1 MKVSG
6 VKNTFYT
13 SNIKK
18 MIGIYKWTSPS
29 GKYYIGQAVNL
40 KRRYNDFVNFKR
52 TYTSKG
58 SAIDNAR
65 EKYNSKDLWS
75 YEILQ
80 ECTREQ
86 LDELETKY
94 INELDS
100 ANSRLGYNSTKGGD
114 GTKGVA
120 WGSEKQIQA
129 LKNRRTYVGKENP
142 NYGKHHSEEA
152 KKRISEAAKGRKPK
166 NLPTKPVIQLTL
178 DNKEIKTWDSITDAA
193 KFLGCDKSLIMRVC
207 QGVKKTAK
215 GFHWK
220 YKK

>member
-1 MKVSG
+1 
-6 VKNTFYT
+6 
-13 SNIKK
+13 

-52 TYTSKG
+52 IYTSKG

-65 EKYNSKDLWS
+65 EKYNSKELWS

-80 ECTREQ
+80 ECTKEQ
-86 LDELETKY
+86 LDELEMKY
-94 INELDS
+94 IKELDS
-100 ANSRLGYNSTKGGD
+100 TNSRIGYNSTIGGD

-120 WGSEKQIQA
+120 WGSEKQKQA
-129 LKNRRTYVGKENP
+129 IKNRRTYKGSDNP
-142 NYGKHHSEEA
+142 NYGKHLSEEA
-152 KKRISEAAKGRKPK
+152 KKRISEVAKGRKPK

-207 QGVKKTAK
+207 QGKTKTAK

-220 YKK
+220 YK

>member
-1 MKVSG
+1 
-6 VKNTFYT
+6 
-13 SNIKK
+13 

-65 EKYNSKDLWS
+65 EKYNSKELWS

-80 ECTREQ
+80 KCTKEQ
-86 LDELETKY
+86 LDELEMKY
-94 INELDS
+94 IKELDS
-100 ANSRLGYNSTKGGD
+100 TNSRVGYNSTKGGQ
-114 GTKGVA
+114 GIGKECIKP

-142 NYGKHHSEEA
+142 NYGKHLSEEA

-178 DNKEIKTWDSITDAA
+178 DNKEIKIWNSITEAA
-193 KFLGCDKSLIMRVC
+193 NATGADQSTIIRVC
-207 QGVKKTAK
+207 KGVKKTAK

-220 YKK
+220 YKM